1 MDFSAMLS
9 ASQRAKTEM
18 QVDAANKAMGTT
30 GPKMQQEMGK
40 DDFLKLLITQLK
52 HQDPTS
58 PMKDKE
64 FIAQMAQF
72 SSLEQ
77 MTNMASKFSKLAGV
91 IDRGNALD
99 LLGKHVEI
107 REGEHVTSGVV
118 EEVSGTD
125 HPQVKVGGQYYD
137 YEKVETVVNKEAA
150 Q

>member
-1 MDFSAMLS
+1 MDFSAVLS
-9 ASQRAKTEM
+9 ASQRAKVEM
-18 QVDAANKAMGTT
+18 QVDTANKAMAG
-30 GPKMQQEMGK
+30 GAGAQQELGK
-40 DDFLKLLITQLK
+40 DDFLKLLITQLE

-77 MTNMASKFSKLAGV
+77 MTNMADKFSKLSGV
-91 IDRGNALD
+91 IDRGNALN

-107 REGEHVTSGVV
+107 REGPHVVNGVV

-125 HPQVKVGGQYYD
+125 HPQVMVDGRYYD
-137 YEKVETVVNKEAA
+137 FDKVETVSYKEAA